1 MYARLHGSGCADS
14 GILRGVVDGR
24 KIKPDWQDGLTGGKN
39 SGMDFG
45 MGFQGEWFFPASG
58 RDIFTKCAPIPMP
71 LRRTKRVRTNTFKYR
86 MIKFCKTLA
95 KPNNIWYNCNV
106 DFQNQHT
113 ERYRSGHNGADSK
126 SVCEQSHMGS
136 NPILS
141 ANGTLENP
149 VFSRVFSIR
158 WKFFRFYFLC
168 FCRFS
173 EPILCSF
180 SPVNI
185 RIKNRQIPHEIRL
198 FKACLLFGALE

>member
-1 MYARLHGSGCADS
+1 M
-14 GILRGVVDGR
+14 
-24 KIKPDWQDGLTGGKN
+24 
-39 SGMDFG
+39 
-45 MGFQGEWFFPASG
+45 
-58 RDIFTKCAPIPMP
+58 
-71 LRRTKRVRTNTFKYR
+71 
-86 MIKFCKTLA
+86 
-95 KPNNIWYNCNV
+95 
-106 DFQNQHT
+106 

-158 WKFFRFYFLC
+158 RKFFRFYFLC
-168 FCRFS
+168 FCQFFK
-173 EPILCSF
+173 PILCSF

-198 FKACLLFGALE
+198 FKACILFAALERFPSDKKSPNFKTPGCGQPHQKSCVDFSGRGSNRQKEKCTVLLFVLTLYRSAPFEESDCVKLSVCQ

>member
-1 MYARLHGSGCADS
+1 M
-14 GILRGVVDGR
+14 
-24 KIKPDWQDGLTGGKN
+24 
-39 SGMDFG
+39 
-45 MGFQGEWFFPASG
+45 
-58 RDIFTKCAPIPMP
+58 
-71 LRRTKRVRTNTFKYR
+71 
-86 MIKFCKTLA
+86 
-95 KPNNIWYNCNV
+95 
-106 DFQNQHT
+106 

-149 VFSRVFSIR
+149 VFSRVLSIR
-158 WKFFRFYFLC
+158 QKNSDFDFLC

-198 FKACLLFGALE
+198 FKASLLFGALE

>member
-1 MYARLHGSGCADS
+1 M
-14 GILRGVVDGR
+14 
-24 KIKPDWQDGLTGGKN
+24 
-39 SGMDFG
+39 
-45 MGFQGEWFFPASG
+45 
-58 RDIFTKCAPIPMP
+58 
-71 LRRTKRVRTNTFKYR
+71 
-86 MIKFCKTLA
+86 
-95 KPNNIWYNCNV
+95 
-106 DFQNQHT
+106 

-158 WKFFRFYFLC
+158 RKFFRFYFLC
-168 FCRFS
+168 FCQFFK
-173 EPILCSF
+173 PILCSF

-198 FKACLLFGALE
+198 FKACILFAALERFPSDKKSPNFKTPGCGQPHQKSCVDFSGRGSNRQKEKCTVLLFVLTLYRSAPFEESDRVKSYCKNS

>member
-1 MYARLHGSGCADS
+1 MFGTVMSG
-14 GILRGVVDGR
+14 
-24 KIKPDWQDGLTGGKN
+24 T
-39 SGMDFG
+39 
-45 MGFQGEWFFPASG
+45 
-58 RDIFTKCAPIPMP
+58 
-71 LRRTKRVRTNTFKYR
+71 
-86 MIKFCKTLA
+86 TLFWS
-95 KPNNIWYNCNV
+95 PY
-106 DFQNQHT
+106 T

-141 ANGTLENP
+141 ANGALENP

-168 FCRFS
+168 FCQFS

-185 RIKNRQIPHEIRL
+185 RIKNLQTPREIRL
-198 FKACLLFGALE
+198 FNACILFAALERFPSDKKSPNFKTPGCGQPHQKSCVDFSGRGSNRQKEKCTVRPLCFLP